1 MREHGEIYNL
11 GMMDVYLI
19 LEEGQRKMM
28 KTNDGKIKRNHKINR
43 ILLLSVFRIDTLFA
57 SRILITMKITE
68 YTQYLFDLW
77 MFLTRILLD

>member
-11 GMMDVYLI
+11 GMMEDYLI
-19 LEEGQRKMM
+19 FEEGQRKMM

-43 ILLLSVFRIDTLFA
+43 IFLLSVFRFDTLFA
-57 SRILITMKITE
+57 RRILITMKITE

-77 MFLTRILLD
+77 MFLSRILLD